1 MEIHEYQ
8 AKELFRRYAIPVP
21 EGGVAA
27 TVDEALAVADTLPAY
42 PLVIKAQIH
51 AGGRGKAGGVKLAAN
66 RDELRRRACEILGMT
81 LVTPQ
86 TGPEGRMVQRV
97 LVEQAADIGRE
108 LYLLLLTDRATASI
122 VIMASSTGGM
132 DIEKT
137 SATMP
142 DKFIRVQVN
151 PLQGLQP
158 HHIRQVL
165 FGLGISPDTM
175 KQWPALLAALYRL
188 FVENDCLLA
197 EINPLIITGAGS
209 PLAVDAKIELDDNAL
224 FRHADLLKYRDL
236 HEEDPLETRA
246 RKYNLNYIRLS
257 GNVGVM
263 VNGAGLAMA
272 TMDIIKKAGAEPAN
286 FLDVGGGATA
296 EMVEKGFAIILS
308 DQNVTG
314 ILVNIF
320 GGILRCDV
328 LASGIVE
335 AANKCGVSV
344 PLVIRME
351 GTNVEQGRKILA
363 DSGLPLITAVD
374 LADAAAKVAE
384 MVA

>member
-1 MEIHEYQ
+1 MKIHEYQ

-27 TVDEALAVADTLPAY
+27 TVDEALAVADTLPGY

-51 AGGRGKAGGVKLAAN
+51 AGGRGRAGGVKLAAN
-66 RDELRRRACEILGMT
+66 RDELRQRACEILGMT

-86 TGPEGRMVQRV
+86 TGPEGRLVQRV

-108 LYLLLLTDRATASI
+108 LYLSLLTDRATASI

-137 SATMP
+137 AATMP

-188 FVENDCLLA
+188 FVENDCLLV

-246 RKYNLNYIRLS
+246 REYNLNYIRLS

-296 EMVEKGFAIILS
+296 EMVEKGFEIILS